1 MMEMLSHPSAHFSM
15 PYRHISRD
23 DRKTIASLISGGRH
37 NHSEIAEQIGKSP
50 SAVSREIAA
59 GSGEDGRY
67 VPGEADRRSAGK
79 RSDANAGRRKITEG
93 SEAEKAVLAGLKLFW
108 SPEQIAGRHL
118 LDSGAPLAS
127 HVTVYAYVA
136 AHGKDLFR
144 YLRHGKGRLRRRRH
158 GTKQREKRREEGKK
172 RRIDARPDVVA
183 ARSRVG
189 DWEGD
194 TVVGQEKTVHVLTH
208 VDRKTGYLYADV
220 VGGSAEAV
228 RRATER
234 RFGRCPKKKLSTI
247 TYDNGTQF
255 AEHETLER
263 NLGIE
268 VYFAHPY
275 HSWERGTNENTNG
288 LLRQFLP
295 KGTHFAGLR
304 QRKLDRYAKLINNR
318 PGKRHGYRTP
328 EEEFNCA
335 SD

>member
-208 VDRKTGYLYADV
+208 VDRKTGYLYATSSGAPRRRSAGRPR
-220 VGGSAEAV
+220 GGSGGA
-228 RRATER
+228 RRRSSPPSRTTTAPSSPSTR
-234 RFGRCPKKKLSTI
+234 RSSGTSGSRSTSP
-247 TYDNGTQF
+247 TRT
-255 AEHETLER
+255 T
-263 NLGIE
+263 
-268 VYFAHPY
+268 
-275 HSWERGTNENTNG
+275 RGS
-288 LLRQFLP
+288 
-295 KGTHFAGLR
+295 AG
-304 QRKLDRYAKLINNR
+304 
-318 PGKRHGYRTP
+318 PTRTRTA
-328 EEEFNCA
+328 C
-335 SD
+335 